1 MEGFTAAEQHAVVLE
16 KGAVGSKMCNEVAFL
31 GGDAELLALVHGVDL
46 GLFKE
51 EVLVSHAGLV
61 HRAGLG
67 READTRT

>member
-1 MEGFTAAEQHAVVLE
+1 MEGFTAAEQHAVVFE
-16 KGAVGSKMCNEVAFL
+16 IGAVVSEMCNDVAL
-31 GGDAELLALVHGVDL
+31 LVGDAELLALVHGVDP
-46 GLFKE
+46 GLFRE